1 MVSATIKTNEDS
13 MRTLKRA
20 IVATSRRAL
29 AASKALL
36 HCLRCTLSDVRRNR
50 TLIEQEIYDGKYK
63 LYSKNDDDLRIAP
76 RATGNRNQRNSQFHQ
91 RRQCYEK

>member
-1 MVSATIKTNEDS
+1 MVSATIKTNEGS

-36 HCLRCTLSDVRRNR
+36 HGFRCTLLDVRRNR
-50 TLIEQEIYDGKYK
+50 TLIEKEIYGGKYK

-76 RATGNRNQRNSQFHQ
+76 
-91 RRQCYEK
+91 